1 VGWWDGISPAG
12 REVREDCAVTEIAM
26 VSELVRAL
34 RERYCDPQLHP
45 LVHEAIREIWRLEA
59 WQKRALEEN
68 TPYFARDDGGAS
80 V

>member
-1 VGWWDGISPAG
+1 
-12 REVREDCAVTEIAM
+12 M

-34 RERYCDPQLHP
+34 RERYFDPQLHP